1 MPFACACERGFGK
14 SKSARRRMSVAVH
27 EITRLGGKG
36 TATKRAKGTFWMR
49 FSILLLAGVFGV
61 LVYWSAAFLLDDI
74 RVFRLPDREAFS

>member
-1 MPFACACERGFGK
+1 M
-14 SKSARRRMSVAVH
+14 
-27 EITRLGGKG
+27 
-36 TATKRAKGTFWMR
+36 KRAKGTFWMR